1 MRHLPKQQLQFS
13 SLIIAW
19 QAKNGRHNLP
29 WQNTRDAYLIWL
41 SEIMLQQT
49 QVAAVI
55 GYYTRFIARFPNV
68 QSLAN
73 APLDEVLTLWAGLGY
88 YARARNLHLA
98 AKIIVEKYNGH
109 FPPSPEALEKL
120 PGIGKSTASA
130 IAAFAF
136 GTRAAI
142 LDGNVKRV
150 LARVF
155 AFNAPIN
162 LALNEQ
168 KLWLLANQLLPKK
181 NIEQYI
187 QGQMDLGALCCTRT
201 KPTCTICPLQK
212 ICEATKQNRQ
222 HELPQKTP
230 KKVKPQRFSN
240 VLLMSNKTHL
250 LLEKRPPNGIWGG
263 LWVLPEILG
272 DEKNIQ
278 KNAENHAKELGFRI
292 QKPIEIMQLKHSF
305 THFHLHIKVWRADV
319 LLIQK
324 AIKEDPFA
332 WIEKAELAQ
341 FGMPSPMQKI
351 LRFKTISQ

>member
-1 MRHLPKQQLQFS
+1 MRHLHKQQLQFS

-29 WQNTRDAYLIWL
+29 WQNTRDAYAIWL

-55 GYYTRFIARFPNV
+55 GYYARFIARFPNV
-68 QSLAN
+68 QSLAI

-120 PGIGKSTASA
+120 PGIGKSTAAA

-136 GTRAAI
+136 SARAAI

-155 AFNAPIN
+155 AFDAPIN
-162 LALNEQ
+162 LAVNEQ
-168 KLWLLANQLLPKK
+168 KLWLLANQLLPQK
-181 NIEQYI
+181 NIEPYI

-201 KPTCTICPLQK
+201 KPTCDICPLNK
-212 ICEATKQNRQ
+212 ICLANAQNRQ
-222 HELPQKTP
+222 SELPQKTP
-230 KKVKPQRFSN
+230 KKIKPERFCN
-240 VLLMSNKTHL
+240 VLLMSNQTHL

-263 LWVLPEILG
+263 LWVLPEILSVKNNI
-272 DEKNIQ
+272 EKEA
-278 KNAENHAKELGFRI
+278 KNYAKEHGFRI
-292 QKPIEIMQLKHSF
+292 KKPMEIMQLKHSF

-319 LLIQK
+319 LIIKK
-324 AIKEDPFA
+324 ATKEDNFA
-332 WIEKAELAQ
+332 WIEKTELAQ

-351 LRFKTISQ
+351 LRFKND